1 MHTYMYI
8 TCLESALE
16 QASAKVARWC
26 FTPAAPISPLPPV
39 LPTFQAAELE
49 LLSRPEPWL
58 QAVRTAEHI
67 ASKLGEF
74 YHSHPYHDLDGA
86 VTQLEVVRPCE
97 HLLQATQHTAC
108 VNELYSC

>member
-1 MHTYMYI
+1 MYI

-67 ASKLGEF
+67 ASKLGIF
-74 YHSHPYHDLDGA
+74 YHRHPYHDLDGA
-86 VTQLEVVRPCE
+86 VTQLEGVLHTCE
-97 HLLQATQHTAC
+97 QLLQETERTTC
-108 VNELYSC
+108 VNELHTC